1 MKYLILKRRHLELR
15 KFLSNNNK
23 TPKDFFIQ
31 METVDKDE
39 KGNLVP
45 VRITAYKASPTRKLD
60 LSFSSDGDPAEITIE
75 MSVLQNED
83 GDVMDIIEIE
93 E

>member
-1 MKYLILKRRHLELR
+1 
-15 KFLSNNNK
+15 
-23 TPKDFFIQ
+23 

-75 MSVLQNED
+75 MSVYKMKTE
-83 GDVMDIIEIE
+83 M
-93 E
+93 